1 MNLLSTRTKLNPLT
15 SSETLDKHLDEALN
29 KPLDKK
35 GNESLSDW
43 LALLEQRHPSL
54 IDLGLERVAEVATR
68 LGLNT
73 PKAKVITVAGTNG
86 KGSCVAII
94 EALLTTVG
102 IRVGTFTSPHL
113 LAYNERIRIDAENSS
128 DADICRAFVAIEQA
142 RGDISLTYFEFSAL
156 AALWLFAETELDI
169 IVLEV
174 GLGGRLDAVNII
186 DPDVAVITSIDLD
199 HQQWLGD
206 NRSVIALEKAGIARS
221 GVPLICADPNPPD
234 ELLVALDTLGA
245 DLILLGQEGFTRH
258 VKQHF
263 LTLVATGRDGQ
274 VSTFTHLP
282 IPQVP
287 LTSAVCAVQALLA
300 LGQGAVGVSM
310 PDILS
315 AGVVKQ
321 VFAETR
327 IAGRFQRSCFRERQL
342 ILDVAHN
349 PAAATLLAKRL
360 AALGASRVHCVF
372 GVLAD
377 KDITGIITPLLPLVS
392 RWHVCELP
400 DVPRAAAAG
409 EVAALVYNYA
419 QSVEDAGLA
428 LSDSMIRCYD
438 NPEQALGGAVETSV
452 PGDMI
457 VVFGSFY
464 TVAAVLKNSGEGK
477 TK

>member
-1 MNLLSTRTKLNPLT
+1 MNKRS
-15 SSETLDKHLDEALN
+15 DESLN
-29 KPLDKK
+29 KPRDKK
-35 GNESLSDW
+35 GNASLDEW
-43 LALLEQRHPSL
+43 LVLLEQRHPSL
-54 IDLGLERVAEVATR
+54 IDLGLERVAEVAAR
-68 LGLNT
+68 LELTT
-73 PKAKVITVAGTNG
+73 PKSKVITVAGTNG

-113 LAYNERIRIDAENSS
+113 LAYNERIRIDAENSN

-206 NRSVIALEKAGIARS
+206 SRSAIGLEKAGVARS
-221 GVPLICADPNPPD
+221 GVPLICADADPPD
-234 ELLVALDTLGA
+234 ELLAALDSLGA

-258 VKQHF
+258 VKQHL
-263 LTLVATGRDGQ
+263 LTLVATGCDGQ
-274 VSTFTHLP
+274 VSTFTDLS

-300 LGQGAVGVSM
+300 LGQEVRGESM
-310 PDILS
+310 SEALS
-315 AGVVKQ
+315 AQVVKQ

-327 IAGRFQRSCFRERQL
+327 IAGRFQRSCFREREL
-342 ILDVAHN
+342 VLDVAHN

-377 KDITGIITPLLPLVS
+377 KDITGIVTPLLPLVS
-392 RWHVCELP
+392 HWHLCELP
-400 DVPRAAAAG
+400 DAPRAAEAG

-419 QSVEDAGLA
+419 SPVEDTGMD

-438 NPEQALGGAVETSV
+438 NPQQALGGAIEASA

-464 TVAAVLKNSGEGK
+464 TVAAVLKSSVEEK
-477 TK
+477 VE